1 MRRPLLLVKFE
12 EMKNKSFEVVLV
24 VHKLCEFCDKPIST
38 EERTARTINISDVND
53 YNNLFV
59 RARAHDRVEVNVESG
74 KIYFYDHDY
83 PGDAHPQCVEEYVSK
98 K

>member
-1 MRRPLLLVKFE
+1 MKRPLLQVKFE
-12 EMKNKSFEVVLV
+12 EMKNRSFEVVLV
-24 VHKLCEFCDKPIST
+24 LQKLCEFCDKPIRT
-38 EERTARTINISDVND
+38 EERIARTINILDVND

-74 KIYFYDHDY
+74 RIYFYDHDY
-83 PGDAHPQCVEEYVSK
+83 PGDAHQECVEEYVSK

>member
-1 MRRPLLLVKFE
+1 MKRPLLQVKFE
-12 EMKNKSFEVVLV
+12 EMKNKSFQVVLV
-24 VHKLCEFCDKPIST
+24 VHKLCEFCDKPLHI
-38 EERTARTINISDVND
+38 EERTTRTIKISDLDD

-83 PGDAHPQCVEEYVSK
+83 PGDAHPKCVENFVSK
-98 K
+98 Q